1 MALEFIVLGAGLSGL
16 SCGIALL
23 EAGHNVTILERENAV
38 GGLCRSVRHN
48 ECTFDYGPHF
58 LFGAEILALLHGS
71 LAPSLHIPS
80 IRRTGE
86 RIFIHDRLFR
96 FPFEPKN
103 ILKNMERSQL
113 LPAVFDLV
121 LARGLVSSDG
131 WSNLE
136 EWIVNAVGKRIYDY
150 IDLAGYVE
158 KLYGLPPEMVSAE
171 WGQQKLKF
179 LSRWRASNLVALSVQ
194 ALKEGNRLGGKVVS
208 YPPPGID
215 SVPKKLAERFVEL
228 GGEIRTSTPAAVVTE
243 GPDNVRV
250 ISTNGQELDCDFLL
264 SSIPLPDLA
273 RMLPGGLTEAIE
285 PHVAN
290 LRQRQT
296 VFILLYFKTARI
308 MNFQC
313 LYFTQPAFSFRRVT
327 EFKQFSS
334 LMAPPDKSSLC
345 VEVTHDQQGKPDV
358 SPEMVHAILTQLES
372 TGQCDLQGYTHYG
385 TLIVPNTYP
394 VYGLGYSESLEKVL
408 ERLSSLKRIMSFGR
422 QGLFYYNTM
431 NNSIIDG
438 YRLGLRFKDGHL
450 FTSIMKECYRKRTG
464 LFPMAVTGA
473 KGSH

>member
-1 MALEFIVLGAGLSGL
+1 LQFIVLGAGLSGL
-16 SCGIALL
+16 SCGIGLL
-23 EAGHNVTILERENAV
+23 ETGHNVTILEKENTV
-38 GGLCRSVRHN
+38 GGLCRSFRHN

-58 LFGAEILALLHGS
+58 LFGAEILALLHGG
-71 LAPSLHIPS
+71 LAPSLHIPV

-96 FPFEPKN
+96 FPFEPRN

-113 LPAVFDLV
+113 LLAVFDLV
-121 LARGLVSSDG
+121 LARGLTSSNG

-150 IDLAGYVE
+150 IDLTGYVE
-158 KLYGLPPEMVSAE
+158 KLYGLTPEMVSAE

-179 LSRWRASNLVALSVQ
+179 LSRWRASNLVALSLQ
-194 ALKEGNRLGGKVVS
+194 ALKEGNRLERKVVS
-208 YPPPGID
+208 YPPLGID
-215 SVPKKLAERFVEL
+215 TIPKKLAERFIEL
-228 GGEIRTSTPAAVVTE
+228 GGQIKTSTPAAVVTE

-250 ISTNGQELDCDFLL
+250 ISTNGEEFDCDFLL

-273 RMLPGGLTEAIE
+273 GMLSEGLAEAIA
-285 PHVAN
+285 PIVAN
-290 LRQRQT
+290 LKQRQT
-296 VFILLYFKTARI
+296 VFIFLYFDTARV

-313 LYFTQPAFSFRRVT
+313 LYFTQPALSFRRVT

-345 VEVTHDQQGKPDV
+345 VEVTHDQHDRPEV
-358 SPEMVHAILTQLES
+358 SSEMVHAVLTQLET
-372 TGQCDLQGYTHYG
+372 TGHFDLQGYTHHEA
-385 TLIVPNTYP
+385 LIAPNTYP
-394 VYGLGYSESLEKVL
+394 VYGLGYSDSLEKVL
-408 ERLSSLKRIMSFGR
+408 EHLSCLKRIMSFGR
-422 QGLFYYNTM
+422 QGLFFYNTM

-438 YRLGLRFKDGHL
+438 YRLGRRFKDGHL
-450 FTSIMKECYRKRTG
+450 FSSIMKEWYRKRTG
-464 LFPMAVTGA
+464 LFPMAATNG